1 MLPALDPRLL
11 SVATAV
17 PPHRLDQAAVQI
29 LARTLFAERPPEDL
43 ERLLPVFAN
52 AGIENRYSCVPLEW
66 YERPQGWAE
75 KNRLYLH
82 HAAELS
88 ERASRLVVIG
98 EAGLDRAAIEEAGL
112 GMNEIDAV
120 VAVSTSGIATP
131 SLDALLV
138 ERMGLR
144 RDVRRLPVF
153 GLGCAGGVL
162 GLTRAAQMAR
172 AMPGARV
179 LCVVVELCGLTFR
192 RRDQSNGNMVAVALF
207 GDGAAAAVLGPGEEG
222 PTFGAGGEYTWP
234 QSLDVMGWTVE
245 DDGFGVLFSRDI
257 PALIRKHFRP
267 ALDRFLDAN
276 GIEFGEIHNI
286 VCHPGGAKVVAALES
301 ALGFPPGR
309 LILPRQILREFGN
322 MSAASVMFVLD
333 RSLKAGDMGRGL
345 SLMAAVGPGFT
356 AGFQILDSA

>member
-1 MLPALDPRLL
+1 MLPARDLRLL

-17 PPHRLDQAAVQI
+17 PPHRLDQVAVQ
-29 LARTLFAERPPEDL
+29 ARARALFAERPPDDL

-75 KNRLYLH
+75 KNRLYLEN
-82 HAAELS
+82 AVALS
-88 ERASRLVVIG
+88 ERASR
-98 EAGLDRAAIEEAGL
+98 AALEEAGL
-112 GMNEIDAV
+112 GANEIDAV

-131 SLDALLV
+131 SLDALLT

-144 RDVRRLPVF
+144 RDVVRLPVF

-162 GLTRAAQMAR
+162 GLTRAAQLAR
-172 AMPGARV
+172 AMPGAKV

-192 RRDQSNGNMVAVALF
+192 RRDQSNGNMVAAALF
-207 GDGAAAAVLGPGEEG
+207 GDGAAAVVLGPGDKG
-222 PTFGAGGEYTWP
+222 PMIGVGGEYTWP

-257 PALIRKHFRP
+257 PALIRRHFRP
-267 ALDRFLDAN
+267 ALDRFLAAN
-276 GIEFGEIHNI
+276 GIEFEEIRNV
-286 VCHPGGAKVVAALES
+286 VCHPGGAKVIAALES
-301 ALGFPPGR
+301 ALEYSPGDLR
-309 LILPRQILREFGN
+309 LPRQVLREYGN

-333 RSLKAGDMGRGL
+333 RAIKAGDVGKGL
-345 SLMAAVGPGFT
+345 TLMAAVGPGFT
-356 AGFQILDSA
+356 AGFLTLDGA

>member
-1 MLPALDPRLL
+1 MPPALDPRLL

-17 PPHRLDQAAVQI
+17 PRHRLDQAAVQAR
-29 LARTLFAERPPEDL
+29 ARTLFAERPPEDL

-66 YERPQGWAE
+66 YERPQGWAD

-88 ERASRLVVIG
+88 ERASR
-98 EAGLDRAAIEEAGL
+98 AAVEEAGL

-172 AMPGARV
+172 AMPGAKV

-192 RRDQSNGNMVAVALF
+192 RRDQSNGNMVAAALF
-207 GDGAAAAVLGPGEEG
+207 GDGAAAAVLGPGDEG
-222 PTFGAGGEYTWP
+222 PTLGAGGEYTWP

-276 GIEFGEIHNI
+276 GIEFDEIDNV
-286 VCHPGGAKVVAALES
+286 VCHPGGAKVVAALEA

-333 RSLKAGDMGRGL
+333 RALKAGDIGRGL
-345 SLMAAVGPGFT
+345 TLMTAVGPGFT
-356 AGFQILDSA
+356 AGFQVLDTA

>member
-1 MLPALDPRLL
+1 MPPAPDPRLL

-17 PPHRLDQAAVQI
+17 PQHRLDQAAVQV

-43 ERLLPVFAN
+43 ERLLPMFAN
-52 AGIENRYSCVPLEW
+52 AGIENRYSCVPMEW

-82 HAAELS
+82 HATELS
-88 ERASRLVVIG
+88 ERAGRAAVAK
-98 EAGLDRAAIEEAGL
+98 AGLS
-112 GMNEIDAV
+112 MNEIDAV

-222 PTFGAGGEYTWP
+222 PTLGVGGEYTWP

-276 GIEFGEIHNI
+276 GIEFNEIRNV
-286 VCHPGGAKVVAALES
+286 VCHPGGAKVIAALES

-333 RSLKAGDMGRGL
+333 RALKADDMGRGL
-345 SLMAAVGPGFT
+345 TLMAAVGPGFT
-356 AGFQILDSA
+356 AGFQVLGGA